1 MEEKDFSAKENID
14 IGFEDVLVPDENSA
28 SAEEDIL
35 KEIKKEKKSGKH
47 KAKRKNTVKS
57 VIWVIAIFLL
67 SVFLATSLIIFTGEY
82 LGIGPGRGREVVVEI
97 EKGMTARQIA
107 TRLEESGAINNSF
120 AFLVYSKIKGFSGKY
135 SYGVYVFNNE
145 IGYDDLADILMTQG
159 AKAETKNVVIPE
171 GTGINDYTKNV
182 NGEKV
187 TTPGIATILENA
199 GVCTKEDFF
208 DALKEIGTE
217 SELLDGAETEKTYY
231 ALEGYLFPDTYNFYA
246 YDSKECARLAVKRM
260 IEECEKRFTEEM
272 RKTATNKGYTLNQI
286 MTMASIVQMES
297 GGNIAEAPNVAAVFY
312 NRLASDDF
320 STLGSSPTCYY
331 GDSFK
336 YDDGRY
342 NTYTAKGL
350 PPGPLCSPGIDAIK
364 AALNPTENSP
374 YYYFVT
380 DKDGVFYYH
389 KTGSEQNRT
398 IERLQRENKW
408 IYEYFD

>member
-1 MEEKDFSAKENID
+1 MDEKDFNSCDNNDASFFD
-14 IGFEDVLVPDENSA
+14 IIIPSEEAP
-28 SAEEDIL
+28 EEDIV
-35 KEIKKEKKSGKH
+35 KEIKKQGKRQKKKG
-47 KAKRKNTVKS
+47 KRKSAVKS
-57 VIWVIAIFLL
+57 VIWVIAIFLI
-67 SVFLATSLIIFTGEY
+67 SIFIATSLIIFTGEY

-97 EKGMTARQIA
+97 EKGMSTRQIA
-107 TRLEESGAINNSF
+107 ARLEESGAINNSF
-120 AFLVYSKIKGFSGKY
+120 AFLVYSKLKGNTAKY

-145 IGYDDLADILMTQG
+145 IGYNDLADILMTKG
-159 AKAETKNVVIPE
+159 AKAETKTVVIPE

-208 DALKEIGTE
+208 EALRGIGAE
-217 SELLDGAETEKTYY
+217 SELLVGAETEKTYY

-260 IEECEKRFTEEM
+260 LSECENRFTEEM
-272 RKTATNKGYTLNQI
+272 RKAASSKGYTINQV
-286 MTMASIVQMES
+286 MTMASIIQMES
-297 GGNIAEAPNVAAVFY
+297 GGNLAEAPNVAAVFY
-312 NRLASDDF
+312 NRLASNDF

-331 GDSFK
+331 GNSFK

-342 NTYTAKGL
+342 DTYKAKGL

-364 AALNPTENSP
+364 AALNPTENFP
-374 YYYFVT
+374 YYYFVS
-380 DKDGVFYYH
+380 DKNGKFYYH
-389 KTGSEQNRT
+389 KSYAEQNTT
-398 IERLQRENKW
+398 IDRLKRENKW